1 MTAVDCRKKAYE
13 LIGLKS
19 LTLLAALS
27 ALILPPDTARA
38 ATAAECYDPAYAQ
51 TIGQPGWTGCEG
63 MYIVKDRTD
72 LLAGR
77 ANGYKF
83 TVAATFY
90 TFADGPNRIF
100 TGQIT
105 NMITVFKD
113 QPTFNDDIGYWDMS
127 NVTTML
133 AMFEGAEAFNQDIGN
148 WDTSKVTT
156 MLATFTDAQSFNQ
169 GIGNWDTSKVTNMS
183 SMFYG
188 ASNFNQDIGDWDT
201 SKLTN
206 MASMFRRATSFNQ
219 DIGAWDT
226 SKVANMNRM
235 FNEAS
240 AFNQDI
246 GSWDTSNVTLMDFMF
261 SEATSFNQDIG
272 GWDTSSVISMAA
284 MFGDATSFNRD
295 LSRWDVH
302 LIPSEPDQFDGSATS
317 WTNDPAWRPQWGTAG
332 QPDVKSVGSTDGS
345 YGLGDTV
352 IIQIVFDQPVN
363 VAGAGTPAGLTLE
376 TGTTDRVANYT
387 AGSGTNTLTFT
398 YTVQAGDVSADLDYV
413 STTALALNSQTIQ
426 SVDAADADLT
436 LPTPGTTGSL
446 GATNV
451 IEIDSEAPTVTLTG
465 PATVGGTAFTVD
477 VVFSE
482 PMNGLDEADFTVTGG
497 SVVPGSLTGSGD
509 TYAVNI
515 LPDLSGEVTISL
527 AADVA
532 EDAAGNGNSASTPL
546 AITLQSPLAEFEAK
560 KDEIRR
566 IIRDDARRM
575 LASAIDFNQKT
586 VRSARDRLRASQD
599 LAAGNTERS
608 ANVPFDVTG
617 GILADGVTLS
627 TSGSFYGQ
635 TGSADGAT
643 RRLTFGDF
651 DLRRDED
658 GSTTAT
664 FRANVSW
671 ERMLSDNT
679 MLGYYLGAEVGQ
691 SQIRDSF
698 TGKRKG
704 YGVNAGTYI
713 VSDIGKGLIADG
725 FLAVGFG
732 RHKID
737 LTDGILTVNGD
748 YDTASAIAGASL
760 SGLVEFQG
768 FTLSPELSAVWGRM
782 DIGEVAF
789 TGHAFGISE
798 SGLSLDAGQVT
809 LANLALA
816 SEIRIP
822 LIPGS
827 DTTMLTLTPKLFCQ
841 RVDTDKDCNAGGS
854 VGFSHNSPNGL
865 TQINALIGAER
876 FSGNTQTSLSFSLE
890 HRF

>member
-1 MTAVDCRKKAYE
+1 M
-13 LIGLKS
+13 
-19 LTLLAALS
+19 
-27 ALILPPDTARA
+27 
-38 ATAAECYDPAYAQ
+38 
-51 TIGQPGWTGCEG
+51 
-63 MYIVKDRTD
+63 
-72 LLAGR
+72 
-77 ANGYKF
+77 
-83 TVAATFY
+83 
-90 TFADGPNRIF
+90 
-100 TGQIT
+100 
-105 NMITVFKD
+105 
-113 QPTFNDDIGYWDMS
+113 
-127 NVTTML
+127 
-133 AMFEGAEAFNQDIGN
+133 
-148 WDTSKVTT
+148 
-156 MLATFTDAQSFNQ
+156 
-169 GIGNWDTSKVTNMS
+169 
-183 SMFYG
+183 
-188 ASNFNQDIGDWDT
+188 
-201 SKLTN
+201 
-206 MASMFRRATSFNQ
+206 
-219 DIGAWDT
+219 
-226 SKVANMNRM
+226 
-235 FNEAS
+235 
-240 AFNQDI
+240 
-246 GSWDTSNVTLMDFMF
+246 
-261 SEATSFNQDIG
+261 
-272 GWDTSSVISMAA
+272 
-284 MFGDATSFNRD
+284 
-295 LSRWDVH
+295 
-302 LIPSEPDQFDGSATS
+302 
-317 WTNDPAWRPQWGTAG
+317 
-332 QPDVKSVGSTDGS
+332 
-345 YGLGDTV
+345 
-352 IIQIVFDQPVN
+352 
-363 VAGAGTPAGLTLE
+363 
-376 TGTTDRVANYT
+376 
-387 AGSGTNTLTFT
+387 
-398 YTVQAGDVSADLDYV
+398 
-413 STTALALNSQTIQ
+413 
-426 SVDAADADLT
+426 
-436 LPTPGTTGSL
+436 
-446 GATNV
+446 
-451 IEIDSEAPTVTLTG
+451 TLTG

-482 PMNGLDEADFTVTGG
+482 PVTGLDEADFTVTAG

-509 TYAVNI
+509 TYAVDV
-515 LPDLSGEVTISL
+515 LPDLSGDVTISL
-527 AADVA
+527 AADMA
-532 EDAAGNGNSASTPL
+532 EDAAGNGNSASTAL

-575 LASAIDFNQKT
+575 LASAVDFNQKT
-586 VRSARDRLRASQD
+586 VRAARDRLRASQD

-713 VSDIGKGLIADG
+713 VSDIGKGLTADG
-725 FLAVGFG
+725 FIAVGFG

-737 LTDGILTVNGD
+737 LTDGFLTVNGD